1 VETTDI
7 LFGLEQAAQ
16 AVESLFEPVQKVNQH
31 SESLKGQ
38 LRAIEIATGRY
49 RKALKTLV
57 RGI

>member
-1 VETTDI
+1 VEITDI

-16 AVESLFEPVQKVNQH
+16 AVESLLEPVQKANQH